1 VKRVLLISDEQD
13 PINCQR
19 CPSFLHRVAEIR
31 IFYWRLPTPVL
42 AFPGWQQR
50 GDVMTTPEAELERFI
65 AERMDDVEDWEN
77 DSLDIIDLSEA
88 AIINDLDGFPSDE
101 SLDWL
106 TEDPSA

>member
-1 VKRVLLISDEQD
+1 
-13 PINCQR
+13 
-19 CPSFLHRVAEIR
+19 
-31 IFYWRLPTPVL
+31 
-42 AFPGWQQR
+42 
-50 GDVMTTPEAELERFI
+50 MTTPEVELERFI